1 VSVVVAASLALASAG
16 LFAVGSAVQH
26 QAALALPPAATGPVA
41 LVLQLARRP
50 GWLLSNLSII
60 AGVVLHGVALS
71 LGALVVVQPLL
82 VTGLLFAMPISARLH
97 RTRVSRAQWRWAAV
111 TVAGL
116 GAFLAL
122 TAGGAGHT
130 QPDLDGMGVVVVAV
144 GVMAVAGLVAAL
156 WPGPR
161 LKAALYG
168 ITSGTAAGLAAAA
181 LKAST
186 GLPGQPGHQLLRSPY
201 PYAALGLGTVAFVLS
216 QVAYRSGPLAASLP
230 ALTLSDPVASIAV
243 GVGLFAEQ
251 ITGGAGTRAAQ
262 AAVLLVTVTAVVAL
276 ARAEATPAP
285 DGQRTQPHPLPFR
298 A

>member
-1 VSVVVAASLALASAG
+1 VVV
-16 LFAVGSAVQH
+16 
-26 QAALALPPAATGPVA
+26 
-41 LVLQLARRP
+41 
-50 GWLLSNLSII
+50 I
-60 AGVVLHGVALS
+60 
-71 LGALVVVQPLL
+71 
-82 VTGLLFAMPISARLH
+82 
-97 RTRVSRAQWRWAAV
+97 
-111 TVAGL
+111 
-116 GAFLAL
+116 
-122 TAGGAGHT
+122 
-130 QPDLDGMGVVVVAV
+130 AV

-186 GLPGQPGHQLLRSPY
+186 GLLSQPGHQLLRSPY
-201 PYAALGLGTVAFVLS
+201 PYAALALGTVAFVLS

-276 ARAEATPAP
+276 ARAE
-285 DGQRTQPHPLPFR
+285 PHPPPDAHRVRPRPRLH
-298 A
+298 AL

>member
-1 VSVVVAASLALASAG
+1 
-16 LFAVGSAVQH
+16 
-26 QAALALPPAATGPVA
+26 
-41 LVLQLARRP
+41 
-50 GWLLSNLSII
+50 
-60 AGVVLHGVALS
+60 
-71 LGALVVVQPLL
+71 
-82 VTGLLFAMPISARLH
+82 
-97 RTRVSRAQWRWAAV
+97 V

-122 TAGGAGHT
+122 TGGGSGHT
-130 QPDLDGMGVVVVAV
+130 QPDLDGIAVVVVAA
-144 GVMAVAGLVAAL
+144 GVMAVAGLVGAL
-156 WPGPR
+156 WPAPR

-186 GLPGQPGHQLLRSPY
+186 GPLGQPGHQLLRSPY
-201 PYAALGLGTVAFVLS
+201 PYAALALGTVAFVLS

-276 ARAEATPAP
+276 ARAEPRPPP
-285 DGQRTQPHPLPFR
+285 DAHRVRPRPRLH
-298 A
+298 AS